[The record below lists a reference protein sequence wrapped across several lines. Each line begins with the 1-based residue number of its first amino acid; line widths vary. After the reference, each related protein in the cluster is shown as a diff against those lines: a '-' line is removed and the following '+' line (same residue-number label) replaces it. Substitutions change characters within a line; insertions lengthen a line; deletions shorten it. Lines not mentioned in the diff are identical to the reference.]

1 MEFFDDFNFDLSPLA
16 IRYGQSQETIDFMK
30 IAEIEDEGQR
40 NKIVDELVDKL
51 IEDKENTGFF
61 GFDDSI
67 CINALLNC
75 RFKIDDREIYYEY
88 FKNLAKNKDKIPE
101 KTTGV
106 LCLYTIAETVI
117 KYFGEF
123 NGDQRR
129 RHDLTST
136 YYDEDDNFVVP
147 SIKILKNQNASSC
160 IEYAAVSHN
169 LWLLTGVKSYFIV
182 SKDTIFKNKNNFDGH
197 AFNIVEYG
205 GKFKLFDI
213 ANDVTCV
220 FKFDPIKNLK
230 NEKPLVIGNS
240 VYANARFLPKRERE

>member
-1 MEFFDDFNFDLSPLA
+1 MEFFDDFNFDLSFLA

-30 IAEIEDEGQR
+30 IAEIEDERQR
-40 NKIVDELVDKL
+40 NKVVDELVNRL

-61 GFDDSI
+61 GFDDYI
-67 CINALLNC
+67 CIKPMPSTC
-75 RFKIDDREIYYEY
+75 FKIDDMEIYYDY
-88 FKNLAKNKDKIPE
+88 FKNLAKNKDKMAG

-106 LCLYTIAETVI
+106 ICRDTIFETVL

-123 NGDQRR
+123 DGDQVR
-129 RHDLTST
+129 RHKLTST

-147 SIKILKNQNASSC
+147 SVKILKNQNASSC
-160 IEYAAVSHN
+160 IEYASVAHN
-169 LWLLTGVKSYFIV
+169 LWLLTGVKSYFIS

-213 ANDVTCV
+213 ANNVTCV

-230 NEKPLVIGNS
+230 NEKPLIIGNS